1 MLEFQGKYIGY
12 KILSNG
18 NYEISFEA
26 DKGQA
31 QKIIRNGIQDTVLD
45 LSVKKHR
52 EKRSL
57 EANRYMWLLCGKLA
71 EKLNTTDVEIYRHH
85 IREVGVKFQEK
96 MTVKLY
102 AKMSIVWS
110 LLGKGWLSERVDFGD
125 NEEEGLYNFYYGSS
139 RYNTKQ
145 MSRLIDSI
153 VEDCKE
159 QGIETLPP
167 EQIKGMVEAWGTIK

>member
-1 MLEFQGKYIGY
+1 MLELQGKYIGY

-57 EANRYMWLLCGKLA
+57 EANSYFWVLVKKLSDV
-71 EKLNTTDVEIYRHH
+71 LNTPKEDIYRSY
-85 IREVGVKFQEK
+85 IKAVGDYTPLPIKYEAVESFINRWGVKGEGWFAEVIDDSK
-96 MTVKLY
+96 IPGYKLVF
-102 AKMSIVWS
+102 A
-110 LLGKGWLSERVDFGD
+110 
-125 NEEEGLYNFYYGSS
+125 YYGSS
-139 RYNTKQ
+139 TYNTEQ
-145 MSRLIDSI
+145 MSRIIDMA
-153 VEDCKE
+153 VNDCKE

-167 EQIKGMVEAWGTIK
+167 EQIKGMVGKWGTAK